1 MPSSRI
7 PRGRIVLVILLIISI
22 LLLTLYVREGEEGI
36 LHDTQRIAI
45 EIFAPIQKGVFVITS
60 PFKKAYLYI
69 ANFGTVYGQN
79 KELKKEVKELRQ
91 AILSLKTFEEEN
103 KRLREL
109 LAFKKKNEFETISA
123 QVIGKSA
130 TNWRYTIII
139 DRGSKDGIKKN
150 MPVIVADGLVG
161 QVTEVS
167 GYASQVKLIIDPK
180 SGVGAQL
187 LESRETGIVEGEV
200 GGNLSL
206 SFITRE
212 ANINKGDA
220 VVTSGLGGLYPKG
233 IYIGLVEEVDQ
244 KSYSLYKEIIV
255 SSPIDFSKL
264 EEVMII
270 INPPPELPFET
281 DRDGG

>member
-69 ANFGTVYGQN
+69 ANFGTVYDQN

-270 INPPPELPFET
+270 INPPLELPFET